1 MNQLIHPDCHPFTA
15 AGNLKQISAFYE
27 EGRRVMWMMLRA
39 QPRPCFNHELIDEI
53 MTLARAA
60 KDSGLPID
68 FWVTGSLVP
77 QIYNVGGDLNFF
89 AEAIR
94 TGRREALRAYARACV
109 DCVHAATRGFDTGA
123 ISLAMIEGTALGG
136 GFEAALAHHFVLAQ
150 NNARMGFPEMAF
162 NLFPGMGGYSLV
174 ARRSGMKLAEE
185 LIGSGES
192 HTAEWFH
199 GRGLVDVLIPRGS
212 ASLIQTVVTESQVPV
227 IETGAGVVHV
237 FLDASAPEQRAVDI
251 VLNSKVQRPSVCNA
265 LETLLVHQ
273 EAAERLLP
281 VLADRLRAAGVTL
294 RGDDATRA
302 IVPGVLRATDEDW
315 GTESM
320 DLDLSIRIVPDVDA
334 AMEHIARWSTH
345 HTESIVTNDVD
356 TSERFLAGVDS
367 AVVMVNAST
376 RFTDGGEFGFGAE
389 VGISTQKLHARGPM
403 GLPEL
408 TSTKWIVRGQGQI
421 RG

>member
-1 MNQLIHPDCHPFTA
+1 MNQLIHTDCHPFTA
-15 AGNLKQISAFYE
+15 AGNMKQISAFYE

-94 TGRREALRAYARACV
+94 TGKREALRAYARACV
-109 DCVHAATRGFDTGA
+109 DCVHAASRGFDTGA

-185 LIGSGES
+185 LISSGES

-199 GRGLVDVLIPRGS
+199 GKGLVDTLFEPGEAYRATRTFID
-212 ASLIQTVVTESQVPV
+212 V
-227 IETGAGVVHV
+227 IRPKLNGMRAM
-237 FLDASAPEQRAVDI
+237 LRARQR
-251 VLNSKVQRPSVCNA
+251 VLNLSRSELMDITEDWVEAAFSIDPKDRA
-265 LETLLVHQ
+265 YMERLVLAQNRRSAVSSDAAQ
-273 EAAERLLP
+273 EA
-281 VLADRLRAAGVTL
+281 T
-294 RGDDATRA
+294 
-302 IVPGVLRATDEDW
+302 
-315 GTESM
+315 M
-320 DLDLSIRIVPDVDA
+320 
-334 AMEHIARWSTH
+334 H
-345 HTESIVTNDVD
+345 
-356 TSERFLAGVDS
+356 
-367 AVVMVNAST
+367 
-376 RFTDGGEFGFGAE
+376 
-389 VGISTQKLHARGPM
+389 
-403 GLPEL
+403 
-408 TSTKWIVRGQGQI
+408 
-421 RG
+421 

>member
-15 AGNLKQISAFYE
+15 AGNMNQISAFYE

-39 QPRPCFNHELIDEI
+39 QPRPCFNHQLIDEI

-94 TGRREALRAYARACV
+94 TGKREALRAYARACV
-109 DCVHAATRGFDTGA
+109 DCVHAASRGFDTGA
-123 ISLAMIEGTALGG
+123 VSLAMIEGTALGG

-185 LIGSGES
+185 LISTGES

-199 GRGLVDVLIPRGS
+199 GKGLVDSLFEPGDAYKATRTFIDVLRPKLNGIR
-212 ASLIQTVVTESQVPV
+212 AMLR
-227 IETGAGVVHV
+227 AR
-237 FLDASAPEQRAVDI
+237 QR
-251 VLNSKVQRPSVCNA
+251 VLNLSRSELMDITEDWVEAAFSIDPKDRA
-265 LETLLVHQ
+265 YMERLVIAQNRRTAGNPDAVQ
-273 EAAERLLP
+273 EA
-281 VLADRLRAAGVTL
+281 T
-294 RGDDATRA
+294 
-302 IVPGVLRATDEDW
+302 
-315 GTESM
+315 M
-320 DLDLSIRIVPDVDA
+320 
-334 AMEHIARWSTH
+334 H
-345 HTESIVTNDVD
+345 
-356 TSERFLAGVDS
+356 
-367 AVVMVNAST
+367 
-376 RFTDGGEFGFGAE
+376 
-389 VGISTQKLHARGPM
+389 
-403 GLPEL
+403 
-408 TSTKWIVRGQGQI
+408 
-421 RG
+421 